1 LPPLNSSAPPQQ
13 YALHSPPQQYTLSAP
28 KGATAWQRSSRGGVL
43 FLLAVAHLLRVRHG
57 SSRVAV
63 ASRKLL
69 GAAALMRASL
79 AAAAT
84 YFFAISC
91 FLRVLSML
99 HQNIKCADSCT

>member
-69 GAAALMRASL
+69 GAAATLHFPRDLVFS
-79 AAAAT
+79 
-84 YFFAISC
+84 SC
-91 FLRVLSML
+91 FKPTEIRS
-99 HQNIKCADSCT
+99 